1 MYAYFVINL
10 SLVFHLRVN
19 DYKEGSPVRAG
30 NNRCLLH
37 QPRLAGAR
45 YAVLPRVALLETERD
60 NIYDGLDVILAEEDR
75 IALAVVKPAMTT
87 GTGSAEITWTTGPNV
102 FSYDFTV
109 TCYQQDVTVP
119 TDNCGAVEL
128 SGLVPIAV
136 ETGTL
141 PRLYSKVAVDITDL
155 PTDSSAIDCFIDID
169 GGPVDKVRKCMPVPQ
184 KPFRLALNGVTVTC
198 LDADVGDTGV
208 VNGIEYTKRDR
219 DALLGLVGNEITED
233 ELATSCTSGVADMS
247 ELFGYIDEDDDDDY
261 DYGFLDSYAVFSKA
275 ANASTFNPDIS
286 SWDLSS
292 VTNTSAMLA
301 GSEVFDGD
309 VSAWDTAEVID
320 MSFAFAGASTFNES
334 LVGYGWDTSAVTDMV
349 GMFYNASAFNQ
360 DLNHFDMAS
369 VANTSY
375 MFSYATTFNNG
386 DEAGG
391 SSNPLDWETTSL
403 TETKFMFLGAEA
415 FNQPV
420 DSFEMSSVKV
430 TAGMFAGAAAFN
442 QELEDWTMSSVERM
456 DGMFGGALVFNQSVN
471 GWDTSSVTNMSY
483 VFLAAEAFNEPL
495 DNWVTSSVQDMR
507 GMFLLD
513 QVFNQ
518 NLSSWDTS
526 NVESFAGTFAATVRW
541 HFPASPVPPGALPD
555 SETLAL
561 SLLADVQQRRRT
573 RYCGESAHL
582 GHLICDGHVRNVR
595 FLQLHP
601 GYRLIRHLERGEHEL
616 HVHWDP

>member
-1 MYAYFVINL
+1 M
-10 SLVFHLRVN
+10 
-19 DYKEGSPVRAG
+19 
-30 NNRCLLH
+30 
-37 QPRLAGAR
+37 
-45 YAVLPRVALLETERD
+45 T
-60 NIYDGLDVILAEEDR
+60 LAEEDR

-247 ELFGYIDEDDDDDY
+247 ELFGYIDEDDD
-261 DYGFLDSYAVFSKA
+261 YGFGLLDSYAVFSKA

-301 GSEVFDGD
+301 GSGVFDGD

-349 GMFYNASAFNQ
+349 GMFYDASAFNQ

-420 DSFEMSSVKV
+420 DSFEMSSVRV

-442 QELEDWTMSSVERM
+442 QEVEDWTMSSVERM

-513 QVFNQ
+513 PVFNQ

-526 NVESFAGTFAATVRW
+526 NVESFAGTFAATVR
-541 HFPASPVPPGALPD
+541 
-555 SETLAL
+555 
-561 SLLADVQQRRRT
+561 
-573 RYCGESAHL
+573 
-582 GHLICDGHVRNVR
+582 
-595 FLQLHP
+595 
-601 GYRLIRHLERGEHEL
+601 
-616 HVHWDP
+616 